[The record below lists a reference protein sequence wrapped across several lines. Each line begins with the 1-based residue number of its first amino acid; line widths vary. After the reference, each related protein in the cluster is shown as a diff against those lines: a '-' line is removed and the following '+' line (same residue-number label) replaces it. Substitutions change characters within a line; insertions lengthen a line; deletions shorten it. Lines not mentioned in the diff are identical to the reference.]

1 MEPCEK
7 LSALLDAFIDGELP
21 EAEMDRVRRHL
32 TECESCRAYVADA
45 FAMREALE
53 DLADV
58 QVPEDFTQ
66 NVMDAVRSAP
76 PQVQSKRRAFRP
88 ARILAPLA
96 ACLAIVAVVQLGPL
110 SSRMTDSAAQEVSQE
125 TSETT
130 ETAQDAPQD
139 ASAGQEETAADAAQG
154 QSMPKT
160 FSAAAAAEE
169 CEDGTTSSQ
178 VQDRVP
184 EVQAYAP
191 AQTQEETAPSGD
203 ATSNSAPASGAAP
216 TQDAPQSDVP
226 SVTTA
231 RTEEDDADVP
241 EDAAAAQEDTA
252 EYFAVLTLTADQ
264 AGTLLDDVD
273 ASEVVRDPDTGAE
286 LQRIYQLDRT
296 QFQALTEQLTDIV
309 WEESDT
315 GDYAKVVVELS

>member
-32 TECESCRAYVADA
+32 TECASCRAYVADA

-58 QVPEDFTQ
+58 QMPEGFAQ

-76 PQVQSKRRAFRP
+76 PQVQRKRRPFRP
-88 ARILAPLA
+88 VRILAPLA

-110 SSRMTDSAAQEVSQE
+110 SSRMTDSATQEVSQE
-125 TSETT
+125 TSVTT
-130 ETAQDAPQD
+130 ETAQDASPE
-139 ASAGQEETAADAAQG
+139 QEETTADAAES
-154 QSMPKT
+154 QSAPKT
-160 FSAAAAAEE
+160 FTAAAAAEE
-169 CEDGTTSSQ
+169 SEDGSASSQ
-178 VQDRVP
+178 AQDRVP

-191 AQTQEETAPSGD
+191 AQTQNGTAPSGD
-203 ATSNSAPASGAAP
+203 TSSESVPVSGDAP

-226 SVTTA
+226 SVTIA
-231 RTEEDDADVP
+231 RTEDDDADIP
-241 EDAAAAQEDTA
+241 EDAAAAQEGTA
-252 EYFAVLTLTADQ
+252 EYFAVLRLTADQ
-264 AGTLLDDVD
+264 AGTLLDGVD

-286 LQRIYQLDRT
+286 LQRIYYLDHAH
-296 QFQALTEQLTDIV
+296 FQTLTEQLTDV
-309 WEESDT
+309 EWEESDT
-315 GDYAKVVVELS
+315 GDYAKVIVTLN

>member
-32 TECESCRAYVADA
+32 TECASCRAYVADA

-58 QVPEDFTQ
+58 QMPESFAQ

-76 PQVQSKRRAFRP
+76 PQVQRKRRPFRP

-110 SSRMTDSAAQEVSQE
+110 SSRMTDSAAHEVSQE

-130 ETAQDAPQD
+130 ETAQEAPQD
-139 ASAGQEETAADAAQG
+139 ISAGQEETAADAAES
-154 QSMPKT
+154 QSAPKT
-160 FSAAAAAEE
+160 FTAAAAAEE
-169 CEDGTTSSQ
+169 NGDGTASSHA
-178 VQDRVP
+178 QDRVP

-191 AQTQEETAPSGD
+191 AQTQNGAVPSGD
-203 ATSNSAPASGAAP
+203 ASSESAPVSGDAP
-216 TQDAPQSDVP
+216 TQDTPQSDVP
-226 SVTTA
+226 SVTIA
-231 RTEEDDADVP
+231 RTEDDDADVP
-241 EDAAAAQEDTA
+241 EDAAAAQEGTA

-273 ASEVVRDPDTGAE
+273 ASEVIRDPDTGTE
-286 LQRIYQLDRT
+286 LQRIYYLDRT
-296 QFQALTEQLTDIV
+296 QFQTLTTQLTDV
-309 WEESDT
+309 EWEESDT
-315 GDYAKVVVELS
+315 GDYAKVIVTLN

>member
-32 TECESCRAYVADA
+32 TECASCRAYVADA

-58 QVPEDFTQ
+58 QVPEGFAQ

-76 PQVQSKRRAFRP
+76 PQVQHKRRAFRP
-88 ARILAPLA
+88 VRILAPLA

-130 ETAQDAPQD
+130 ETAREAPQD
-139 ASAGQEETAADAAQG
+139 ISAEQEETAADAAES
-154 QSMPKT
+154 QSAPKT
-160 FSAAAAAEE
+160 FTAAAAAEE
-169 CEDGTTSSQ
+169 NGDGTASSQ

-184 EVQAYAP
+184 EVHAYAP
-191 AQTQEETAPSGD
+191 AQTQNGTTSSGD
-203 ATSNSAPASGAAP
+203 ASSESTPVSGDTP

-231 RTEEDDADVP
+231 RTEGDESD
-241 EDAAAAQEDTA
+241 AQEDTTV
-252 EYFAVLTLTADQ
+252 YFAVLTLAADQ
-264 AGTLLDDVD
+264 AGTLLDDL
-273 ASEVVRDPDTGAE
+273 SPLEVVQDSDTGAV
-286 LQRIYQLDRT
+286 LQRIYRLDRS
-296 QFQALTEQLTDIV
+296 QFQTLTAQLTNAV

-315 GDYAKVVVELS
+315 GDYAKIIVALN

>member
-32 TECESCRAYVADA
+32 TECASCRAYVADA

-58 QVPEDFTQ
+58 QMPEGFAQ

-76 PQVQSKRRAFRP
+76 PQAQRKRRPFRP
-88 ARILAPLA
+88 VRILAPLA

-110 SSRMTDSAAQEVSQE
+110 SSRMTDSATQEVSQE
-125 TSETT
+125 TNETT
-130 ETAQDAPQD
+130 GTAQDASPE
-139 ASAGQEETAADAAQG
+139 QEETTADAAQG

-160 FSAAAAAEE
+160 FTAAAAAEE
-169 CEDGTTSSQ
+169 SEDAAASSQ

-184 EVQAYAP
+184 EAQAYAP
-191 AQTQEETAPSGD
+191 AQTQNGTAPSGD
-203 ATSNSAPASGAAP
+203 ASSESAPVSGDAP

-226 SVTTA
+226 SVTIA
-231 RTEEDDADVP
+231 RTEDDDADVP
-241 EDAAAAQEDTA
+241 EDAAATQEGTA

-273 ASEVVRDPDTGAE
+273 ASEVVRDPDTGTE
-286 LQRIYQLDRT
+286 LQRIYYLDHAH
-296 QFQALTEQLTDIV
+296 FQTLTEHLTDV
-309 WEESDT
+309 EWEESDT
-315 GDYAKVVVELS
+315 GDYAKVIVALN

>member
-32 TECESCRAYVADA
+32 TECASCRAYVADA
-45 FAMREALE
+45 FAMRDALE

-58 QVPEDFTQ
+58 QMPEDFAQ

-76 PQVQSKRRAFRP
+76 PQVQRKRRPFRP
-88 ARILAPLA
+88 VRILAPLA

-110 SSRMTDSAAQEVSQE
+110 SSRMTDSAAHEVSQE

-130 ETAQDAPQD
+130 ETAREAPQD
-139 ASAGQEETAADAAQG
+139 ISAGQEETAADAAES
-154 QSMPKT
+154 QSAPKT
-160 FSAAAAAEE
+160 FTAAAAAEE
-169 CEDGTTSSQ
+169 NGDGTASSQ
-178 VQDRVP
+178 VQGRVP
-184 EVQAYAP
+184 EVHAYAP
-191 AQTQEETAPSGD
+191 AQTQNGTAPSGD
-203 ATSNSAPASGAAP
+203 TSSESAPVSGDTP

-231 RTEEDDADVP
+231 RTEGDESD
-241 EDAAAAQEDTA
+241 AQEDTTV
-252 EYFAVLTLTADQ
+252 YFAVLTLTADQ
-264 AGTLLDDVD
+264 AGTLLDDL
-273 ASEVVRDPDTGAE
+273 SPLEVVQDSDTGAV
-286 LQRIYQLDRT
+286 LQRIYRLDRS
-296 QFQALTEQLTDIV
+296 QFQTLTAQLTNVV

-315 GDYAKVVVELS
+315 GDYAKVIVDLN